1 MKILYKVHWRGV
13 GMWFHSSLNK
23 SVAVE
28 TNDIFLWATYVD
40 SFTWIDCVL
49 GIHEKALTSSE
60 SLSFEVV

>member
-1 MKILYKVHWRGV
+1 
-13 GMWFHSSLNK
+13 MWFHSSLNK

-28 TNDIFLWATYVD
+28 TKDIFLWAAYVD